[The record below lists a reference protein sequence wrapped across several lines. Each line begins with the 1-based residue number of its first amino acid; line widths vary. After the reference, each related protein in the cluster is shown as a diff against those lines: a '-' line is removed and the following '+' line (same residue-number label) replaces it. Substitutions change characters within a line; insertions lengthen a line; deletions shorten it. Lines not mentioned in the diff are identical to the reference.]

1 LLRLRAMALLADR
14 VSASLALT
22 GGVHGALDAVKA
34 LMAGA
39 DVVQLVSALMLRGPA
54 ELGRIRDAFSAW
66 GDEHEYDSVQEMRA
80 TLCLARSRNP
90 KAFAR
95 GNYRHMLRAARPLEI
110 PRAGH

>member
-1 LLRLRAMALLADR
+1 
-14 VSASLALT
+14 
-22 GGVHGALDAVKA
+22 
-34 LMAGA
+34 MAGA

-54 ELGRIRDAFSAW
+54 ELGRIRDDFSAW
-66 GDEHEYDSVQEMRA
+66 GDEHDYDSVQEMRA
-80 TLCLARSRNP
+80 TMCLARSRNP

>member
-1 LLRLRAMALLADR
+1 

-22 GGVHGALDAVKA
+22 GGVHSAVDAVKA
-34 LMAGA
+34 VMAGA

-54 ELGRIRDAFSAW
+54 ELGRIRDGFAAW
-66 GDEHEYDSVQEMRA
+66 GDEHDYDSVQEMRA
-80 TLCLARSRNP
+80 TMCLARSRNP

-95 GNYRHMLRAARPLEI
+95 GNYRHMLRAARLLEI